1 MAFFRCSRFI
11 TLGFTNSRRVRNSR
25 IRLVRSNFFL
35 KRFSARSMLSPS
47 LTGIESMSSNLD
59 GKSSSFKSKGKIKM
73 LLRHDFPG
81 NYQFLNFTR
90 PLTNGAKL
98 AVAVVFL
105 SRKIFCV
112 AVTSQDLNPLSGNM
126 NAHL

>member
-1 MAFFRCSRFI
+1 M

-35 KRFSARSMLSPS
+35 KRFSARSILSPS

-59 GKSSSFKSKGKIKM
+59 GKNSSFELNAKINM
-73 LLRHDFPG
+73 LLRHDFAS
-81 NYQFLNFTR
+81 NHQFLNFTR
-90 PLTNGAKL
+90 PLPDCAQL
-98 AVAVVFL
+98 AIAVIFL
-105 SRKIFCV
+105 GRKIFCV
-112 AVTSQDLNPLSGNM
+112 AVSSEDLDPLGGHM